1 MKKYILQNLTPILLG
16 IIIGLLLMI
25 FTNLV
30 DSIIIRIAIL
40 INNN

>member
-1 MKKYILQNLTPILLG
+1 MKKYVLQNLEPILLG
-16 IIIGLLLMI
+16 IIIGLLSMV